1 MKDEP
6 EKGAHRGRFLGHLLR
21 KMEAGLL
28 VVIPLGI
35 TLFVLRFL
43 FNLADGLLAPAV
55 RQAERLFFGREY
67 YIPGL
72 GMITGLLVIY
82 FSGILVTNVLGRRL
96 FHWWERFLGRIPV
109 VKSIY
114 SPAKQVLEIFSHK
127 ERRASFRQAVY
138 LDFPEKSSFSFAYL
152 TNRVVSP
159 SGKRYC
165 VCFVPAVPNP
175 TSGYVVILEESR
187 VYPADLTVE
196 EAMKAIMSGGM
207 VAPEVLR
214 AEKFRE

>member
-1 MKDEP
+1 MRHEP
-6 EKGAHRGRFLGHLLR
+6 GEKVHRGRFLSHLLR

-43 FNLADGLLAPAV
+43 FNLADGVLAPAV
-55 RQAERLFFGREY
+55 RQFERWLFGREY
-67 YIPGL
+67 YLPGL
-72 GMITGLLVIY
+72 GVAAGFLVIY
-82 FSGILVTNVLGRRL
+82 LSGLLATNVLGRRL
-96 FHWWERFLGRIPV
+96 LHRWELFLHRIPL

-114 SPAKQVLEIFSHK
+114 SPAKQVLEIFSRK
-127 ERRASFRQAVY
+127 DRRDAFREAVY
-138 LDFPEKSSFSFAYL
+138 LDFPEKNSYSFAYL
-152 TNRVVSP
+152 TNRIVSA

-187 VYPADLTVE
+187 VYPADLTIE

-207 VAPEVLR
+207 VAPDVLR
-214 AEKFRE
+214 AEKLRE